1 MQKEMLLDR
10 LAESP
15 VIAAIQ
21 ESGWNDAI
29 ASPAKIIFCLKA
41 NLLTVKEY
49 IEKAHESRKIV
60 FIHID
65 LSDGIGKDKI
75 GVEFL
80 AKCGVDGIIST
91 RGNMVRIAK
100 DMGLLTVQRF
110 FALDSQGVSGISEL
124 ASASAPDF
132 IEIMPGIADK
142 IISRFA
148 NDAVPVI
155 AGGLIDTKVE
165 VTNALSKGA
174 IAVSTGKKD
183 LWYI

>member
-1 MQKEMLLDR
+1 
-10 LAESP
+10 
-15 VIAAIQ
+15 
-21 ESGWNDAI
+21 
-29 ASPAKIIFCLKA
+29 
-41 NLLTVKEY
+41 
-49 IEKAHESRKIV
+49 
-60 FIHID
+60 
-65 LSDGIGKDKI
+65 
-75 GVEFL
+75 
-80 AKCGVDGIIST
+80 
-91 RGNMVRIAK
+91 
-100 DMGLLTVQRF
+100 MGLLTVQRF

-148 NDAVPVI
+148 NDTVPVI
-155 AGGLIDTKVE
+155 AGGLIDTKTE

>member
-1 MQKEMLLDR
+1 MQKELLLDR

-29 ASPAKIIFCLKA
+29 SSPAKIIFCLKA
-41 NLLTVKEY
+41 NLLTVKEH
-49 IEKAHESRKIV
+49 IAAAHEKDKTV

-65 LSDGIGKDKI
+65 LSDGIGKDKT

-91 RGNMVRIAK
+91 RGNLVRIAR

-110 FALDSQGVSGISEL
+110 FALDSQGVSGIAEL
-124 ASASAPDF
+124 ASASNPDF

-142 IISRFA
+142 IISRFSG
-148 NDAVPVI
+148 DTLPVI
-155 AGGLIDTKVE
+155 AGGLIDSKSE
-165 VTNALSKGA
+165 VTNALSCGA
-174 IAVSTGKKD
+174 VAVSTGKKD